1 MALKVPPLR
10 ERPGD
15 VLTLAKFFLERASA
29 RCRRRVK
36 GISEEAE
43 RYLAAYGW
51 PGNVRELENAMG
63 NACMMTD
70 GDIVDVRD
78 LPPYLL
84 GDQDNCRLSLAGGE
98 LLPLAEVE
106 RRYAQQALR
115 QLGGNKAKTAEAL
128 GISRATLYRILN
140 DQVVADIKALD
151 PSPWDV

>member
-1 MALKVPPLR
+1 MVRHFTDQFAEQYNRQIRGVTQRALA
-10 ERPGD
+10 
-15 VLTLAKFFLERASA
+15 VLSRHS
-29 RCRRRVK
+29 
-36 GISEEAE
+36 
-43 RYLAAYGW
+43 W

-84 GDQDNCRLSLAGGE
+84 GDQDNGRLSLAGGE